1 MNDINIPVDPGR
13 ENKTRR
19 LEWLF
24 STLAAINCIVVVIAF
39 VFINGSISIDGI
51 FSQWP
56 FPLLYFFEIASLA
69 IIGLIAVGK
78 LQSDVKSN
86 WSGVPWVC
94 SGILFAF
101 VILGAWTI
109 GFFLLPAM
117 ILSLVTGILLDRR
130 TGGEIPLHLI
140 YFVSA
145 GIAQA
150 ILVFFTL
157 LG

>member
-1 MNDINIPVDPGR
+1 MNNIQPPVDPSR
-13 ENKTRR
+13 RNKTRR

-24 STLAAINCIVVVIAF
+24 SSLTAINCFIVVITFA
-39 VFINGSISIDGI
+39 FINGSISIEGI
-51 FSQWP
+51 LSQWP
-56 FPLLYFFEIASLA
+56 FPLIYFFEIASLG
-69 IIGLIAVGK
+69 IIGLIAVGN
-78 LQSDVKSN
+78 LQLDVKSN
-86 WSGVPWVC
+86 WAGVPWIC

-117 ILSLVTGILLDRR
+117 IMYLVTGIFVDRR
-130 TGGEIPLHLI
+130 TGGEIPLHLV

-150 ILVFFTL
+150 VLVFLTL
-157 LG
+157 IG